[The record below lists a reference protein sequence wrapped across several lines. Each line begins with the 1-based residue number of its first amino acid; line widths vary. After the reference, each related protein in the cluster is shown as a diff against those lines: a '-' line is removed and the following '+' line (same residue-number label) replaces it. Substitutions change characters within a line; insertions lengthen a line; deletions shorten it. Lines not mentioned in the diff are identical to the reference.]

1 MEGGNDPSIVAVVPT
16 SFGSDF
22 ILRSVYPTPSS
33 EFSFSLELEG
43 NNAASTVVAFPPSS
57 AFFSFAVKLEGGT
70 APSSVAVVPPSSV
83 IKTKIQRK
91 FQGRQIPIQQYL
103 QKREELQQ
111 H

>member
-1 MEGGNDPSIVAVVPT
+1 MEGENDPSIVAVVPT

-57 AFFSFAVKLEGGT
+57 AFSFSFAVKLEGGT
-70 APSSVAVVPPSSV
+70 APSSVVVAPPSFGSTALLISV
-83 IKTKIQRK
+83 YPASSSGFTFL
-91 FQGRQIPIQQYL
+91 FQL
-103 QKREELQQ
+103 
-111 H
+111 